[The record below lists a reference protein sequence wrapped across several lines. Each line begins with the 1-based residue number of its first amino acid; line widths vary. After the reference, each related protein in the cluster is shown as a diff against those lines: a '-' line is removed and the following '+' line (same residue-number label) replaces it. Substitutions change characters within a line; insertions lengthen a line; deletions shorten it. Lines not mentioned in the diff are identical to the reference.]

1 VNAEGSSTDRQKY
14 SEGRSRRWPGI
25 CQWLPEEEPWER
37 WGQIREV
44 EGRRSIVEGWGVKGE
59 KAEG

>member
-1 VNAEGSSTDRQKY
+1 
-14 SEGRSRRWPGI
+14 
-25 CQWLPEEEPWER
+25 LPEEEPWER